1 VDYPTVVPDG
11 SGVLA
16 LAIGPDAQLATDK
29 LD

>member
-16 LAIGPDAQLATDK
+16 LAIGPDAQLATDP
-29 LD
+29 LT